1 MNLNSF
7 REKEVAIVVIVSIFI
22 ISIVTLFYSTYD
34 VQRDVRE
41 SLFEQQKDRQ
51 LSQVELIANNIR
63 SDSQLALS
71 HLRGLAN
78 SLYLQNGDL
87 SGNATENLLKDT
99 YNEVNGI
106 GDRLFV
112 IDNTNIVRLNI
123 VPEGENPFIGT
134 DMSSIDWVTEAR
146 SKLAPMFS
154 KEVVGLDGK
163 HRIFITHP
171 IINRQDGNYVGL
183 VGLAIPTVEFFEKY
197 GSVYNI
203 ESQFLVAY
211 DKEGNYIA
219 TPRTELLGKNFFSEE
234 VQKFFDYNADE
245 NRLYGQVFGER
256 IPSYAVYDFGGGER
270 LNTGYPVMIN
280 GEAAYFIFVVTP
292 IETIY
297 SQIDNI
303 LSRQQVDLL
312 MQRLVSIAAIA
323 AVTFFVIRLNNKLKQ
338 KVKERTKSL
347 EELNEK
353 LIKANERLEGNDK
366 VQKEF
371 INIAAHELRTPIVPI
386 LNLSEILY
394 SNVKEHHQQQQLQ
407 QREAQGEQQ
416 QQQQKEM
423 LEIILRN
430 ANRLHQLTEDILDVT
445 RIESHTLKLRK
456 ERFNLNDAILNVIED
471 FKEQIANGQDNGNVK
486 LIYEPANSSSSSSNS
501 SNSNGNSSNSN
512 SSIILVEAD
521 RRRLAQVISNLL
533 NNAIKFTKE
542 GTVTVTTTSSSIIKR
557 KDAERDTGEGQEG
570 GGAAE
575 EEVVIAVKDTGTGI
589 DRELM
594 PRLFTKFATK
604 SYQGTG
610 LGLYISKSIIEAHGG
625 KMWAE
630 NNNDEG
636 SDSETK
642 HKGATF
648 YFTLPVVNIN
658 EQTREQKNEEGR
670 LIKDNINTGGFENNG
685 K

>member
-1 MNLNSF
+1 METF
-7 REKEVAIVVIVSIFI
+7 REMRLK
-22 ISIVTLFYSTYD
+22 
-34 VQRDVRE
+34 
-41 SLFEQQKDRQ
+41 
-51 LSQVELIANNIR
+51 
-63 SDSQLALS
+63 
-71 HLRGLAN
+71 
-78 SLYLQNGDL
+78 
-87 SGNATENLLKDT
+87 NLLKDT

-146 SKLAPMFS
+146 SKLSPMFS

-171 IINRQDGNYVGL
+171 IINRQDGNYIGL

-245 NRLYGQVFGER
+245 NKLYGQVFGER

-270 LNTGYPVMIN
+270 LNTGYPVMRN

-394 SNVKEHHQQQQLQ
+394 SNVKEHHHQQQLQ
-407 QREAQGEQQ
+407 QREAQGEQHQ
-416 QQQQKEM
+416 QQQQQQKQQQKEM

-471 FKEQIANGQDNGNVK
+471 YREQIANGNNGNVK

-501 SNSNGNSSNSN
+501 NENTSNSN

-636 SDSETK
+636 SDSETE

-648 YFTLPVVNIN
+648 YFTLPVADMIEEKRGEKEEAKLIN
-658 EQTREQKNEEGR
+658 DQQ
-670 LIKDNINTGGFENNG
+670 L
-685 K
+685 

>member
-1 MNLNSF
+1 MNLSSF

-112 IDNTNIVRLNI
+112 IDNKNIVRLNI

-146 SKLAPMFS
+146 AKLAPMFS

-312 MQRLVSIAAIA
+312 IQRLVSIAAIA

-353 LIKANERLEGNDK
+353 LIKANEQLEGNDK

-394 SNVKEHHQQQQLQ
+394 SNVKEHHHQQQLQ

-416 QQQQKEM
+416 EQQQKEM

-471 FKEQIANGQDNGNVK
+471 YKEQIANGNNGNVK
-486 LIYEPANSSSSSSNS
+486 LMYEPANSSSSSSNS
-501 SNSNGNSSNSN
+501 SNSNGNSSNS

-542 GTVTVTTTSSSIIKR
+542 GTVTVSTTTSSIIKR
-557 KDAERDTGEGQEG
+557 KDAERDSGDDKVKEEEEK
-570 GGAAE
+570 E

-589 DRELM
+589 DPELM

-630 NNNDEG
+630 NNSDEG
-636 SDSETK
+636 SDSETE

-648 YFTLPVVNIN
+648 YFTLPVADMIEERRGEKEEARLVND
-658 EQTREQKNEEGR
+658 Q
-670 LIKDNINTGGFENNG
+670 LY
-685 K
+685 

>member
-1 MNLNSF
+1 MNLSSF

-112 IDNTNIVRLNI
+112 IDNKNIVRLNI

-245 NRLYGQVFGER
+245 NKLYGQVFGER

-353 LIKANERLEGNDK
+353 LIKANEQLEGNDK

-394 SNVKEHHQQQQLQ
+394 SNVKEHQQHQVQQREVQGEQHQLQ
-407 QREAQGEQQ
+407 QL
-416 QQQQKEM
+416 QQQKEM

-471 FKEQIANGQDNGNVK
+471 YKEQIANGNNGNVK
-486 LIYEPANSSSSSSNS
+486 LMYEPANSSSSSS
-501 SNSNGNSSNSN
+501 NSSNSN

-542 GTVTVTTTSSSIIKR
+542 GTVTVTTSSNSIIKR
-557 KDAERDTGEGQEG
+557 KDAERDTGEGEEG

-589 DRELM
+589 DPELM

-630 NNNDEG
+630 NNNLDR
-636 SDSETK
+636 K

-648 YFTLPVVNIN
+648 YFTLPVANMNLTETGEKEEAKLIN
-658 EQTREQKNEEGR
+658 DQQ
-670 LIKDNINTGGFENNG
+670 L
-685 K
+685 